1 MSSGFYAL
9 VTKTG
14 REKIAAHL
22 AGGEPLHLTE
32 MCVGDGN
39 GAYCTPDE
47 ASRQLVRECWRGAVF
62 SVTTDADDPHIVS
75 VEAVIDARSGGFTIR
90 EAGVC
95 DADGTLIAV
104 GNFPDT
110 MKLTEASG
118 VPSEVVIRMSFVVA
132 SSDAAQILVRDSAL
146 ASRDW
151 VDARIRD
158 ANTTHTGQITARLA
172 STAPLALEGTPVIDG
187 VQTFVGD
194 VVLVKDQGDAVENG
208 LYTVQNALWTRK
220 RPFESHAL
228 IDHATLVSVA
238 EGEQWRDTVW
248 VLVTDGGQL
257 RVGVAGLRFAWAGGI
272 NGITQP
278 EADCSRK
285 LATTEFVARAGER
298 FALVGHEHYQ
308 YAPIISPQFLAEPR
322 APTPALGDV
331 STLLATTEFVYGV
344 ANLHAPRDHQH
355 IEYAPIESPN
365 FSGEPT
371 VPTPA
376 PDDDSERAVN
386 ARWVRAQILGKGD
399 FAAKNHT
406 HAEYAPLDSPRFIGE
421 PRAPTP
427 QAGDRSDRIATT
439 DFVRNV
445 LAEFGAAP
453 GGGTALEFA
462 ELFDHSGYV
471 KLPNGLIIQW
481 GKFNICVW
489 GSSSDGGK
497 SYVVEKSYPITFP
510 NMAFSVI
517 AQAGVML
524 TDVNGIS
531 STCDACQ
538 QTVSVYPVHAASG
551 AGGITSRK
559 SAFRCKVFL
568 TNNLSVPRVVQWV
581 AFGN

>member
-1 MSSGFYAL
+1 MSEFYAV
-9 VTKTG
+9 VTDIG
-14 REKIAAHL
+14 RQKIAAHL
-22 AGGEPLHLTE
+22 ASGEPLHLSE
-32 MCVGDGN
+32 ICVGDGG
-39 GAYCTPDE
+39 GAFCTPE
-47 ASRQLVRECWRGAVF
+47 ESARALVREVWRGALF
-62 SVTTDADDPHIVS
+62 SVSTDAADPHLVTA
-75 VEAVIDARSGGFTIR
+75 EAVIGARVGGFVIR
-90 EAGVC
+90 EVGVL
-95 DADGTLIAV
+95 DADGTLIAH
-104 GNFPDT
+104 GNFPET
-110 MKLTEASG
+110 MKLTESAG
-118 VPSEVVIRMSFVVA
+118 VPSEVVIRMTFVVA
-132 SSDAAQILVRDSAL
+132 STEAAQMLVRDSAL
-146 ASRDW
+146 ASIER
-151 VDARIRD
+151 VRAEI
-158 ANTTHTGQITARLA
+158 AAAATGATGQITARLTT
-172 STAPLALEGTPVIDG
+172 TAPIALEGTPVIDG

-344 ANLHAPRDHQH
+344 ANLLAPRDHQH

-453 GGGTALEFA
+453 GGGTALEFS

-481 GKFNICVW
+481 GKFNICAW
-489 GSSSDGGK
+489 GSTSDGGK
-497 SYVVEKSYPITFP
+497 SYVAEKSYPITFP

-531 STCDACQ
+531 STYDACQ

>member
-1 MSSGFYAL
+1 MSEFYAI
-9 VTKTG
+9 VTKVG

-22 AGGEPLHLTE
+22 AAGEPLHLSE

-47 ASRQLVRECWRGAVF
+47 AARALVHETWRGSVF
-62 SVTTDADDPHIVS
+62 SVTTDADEPHLVT
-75 VEAVIDARSGGFTIR
+75 VEAVIGATSGGFTIR
-90 EAGVC
+90 EVGVC
-95 DADGTLIAV
+95 DADGTLIAH
-104 GNFPDT
+104 GNFPET
-110 MKLTEASG
+110 MKLTESAG

-151 VDARIRD
+151 VEARIRD

-172 STAPLALEGTPVIDG
+172 STAPLALEGTPSIDG
-187 VQTFVGD
+187 VQSYVGD

-208 LYTVQNALWTRK
+208 LYTVQNGLWTRAQPM
-220 RPFESHAL
+220 REYAL
-228 IDHATLVSVA
+228 VSAATLIQVA
-238 EGEQWRDTVW
+238 EGDTWRDTLW
-248 VLVTDGGQL
+248 VLATDGAQL
-257 RVGVAGLRFAWAGGI
+257 RVGVAGLRFAWAGGLA
-272 NGITQP
+272 GITQP
-278 EADCSRK
+278 EHDCSRK
-285 LATTEFVARAGER
+285 LATTEFVERAGSR
-298 FALVGHEHYQ
+298 FALAEHKHYE

-344 ANLHAPRDHQH
+344 ANLLAPRDHQH
-355 IEYAPIESPN
+355 IGYAPIESPA
-365 FSGEPT
+365 FTGEPT

-386 ARWVRAQILGKGD
+386 ARWVRAQLLGKGD
-399 FAAKNHT
+399 FAAAKHS

-445 LAEFGAAP
+445 LNEFGAGA
-453 GGGTALEFA
+453 GGGDIEFPGT
-462 ELFDHSGYV
+462 LNHDGYV

-481 GKFNICVW
+481 GKFNICAW
-489 GSSSDGGK
+489 GSSSDGGR
-497 SYVVEKSYPITFP
+497 SWTAEKSYPITFP
-510 NMAFSVI
+510 GTAFAVI
-517 AQAGVML
+517 AQAGPV
-524 TDVNGIS
+524 VINNANEVS
-531 STCDACQ
+531 STQDNCQ
-538 QTVSVYPVHAASG
+538 QTVSVYPVHTPNS
-551 AGGITSRK
+551 SRT
-559 SAFRCKVFL
+559 SAFRVRVFFS
-568 TNNLSVPRVVQWV
+568 NNLSSERIVQWV

>member
-1 MSSGFYAL
+1 MSEFYAI
-9 VTKTG
+9 VTKVG

-22 AGGEPLHLTE
+22 AAGEPLHLSE

-47 ASRQLVRECWRGAVF
+47 ARRALVHETWRGSVF
-62 SVTTDADDPHIVS
+62 SVTTDADEPHLVT
-75 VEAVIDARSGGFTIR
+75 VEAVIGATSGGFVIR
-90 EAGVC
+90 EVGVC
-95 DADGTLIAV
+95 DADGTLIAH
-104 GNFPDT
+104 GNFPET
-110 MKLTEASG
+110 MKLTESAG

-146 ASRDW
+146 ASIER
-151 VDARIRD
+151 VRAEI
-158 ANTTHTGQITARLA
+158 AAAATGAIGQITARLTT
-172 STAPLALEGTPVIDG
+172 TAPVALEGTPVIDG

-194 VVLVKDQGDAVENG
+194 VVLVKDQADAVENG
-208 LYTVQNALWTRK
+208 LYTVQNGLWTRAQPM
-220 RPFESHAL
+220 REYAL
-228 IDHATLVSVA
+228 VSAATLIQVA
-238 EGEQWRDTVW
+238 EGDTWRDTLW
-248 VLVTDGGQL
+248 VLATDGAQL
-257 RVGVAGLRFAWAGGI
+257 RVGVAGLRFAWAGGLA
-272 NGITQP
+272 GITQP
-278 EADCSRK
+278 EHDCSRK
-285 LATTEFVARAGER
+285 LATTEFVERAGSR
-298 FALVGHEHYQ
+298 FALAEHKHYE

-322 APTPALGDV
+322 APTPALSDV

-344 ANLHAPRDHQH
+344 ANLLAPRDHQH
-355 IEYAPIESPN
+355 IGYAPIESPA
-365 FSGEPT
+365 FTGEPT

-427 QAGDRSDRIATT
+427 AGGDRSDRIATT
-439 DFVRNV
+439 DFVRN
-445 LAEFGAAP
+445 AINEFGGE
-453 GGGTALEFA
+453 GGNGAALEFS

-481 GKFNICVW
+481 GKFNICSW

-497 SYVVEKSYPITFP
+497 SYVAEKSYPITFP

-531 STCDACQ
+531 STYDACQ